1 MPSNA
6 WKNVMASSN
15 TSAPTTF
22 DTWRTNAW
30 AATFT
35 AFITPRVGAI
45 STR

>member
-1 MPSNA
+1 MPSKA
-6 WKNVMASSN
+6 WKNAMASST

-22 DTWRTNAW
+22 DTVRTKAW

-35 AFITPRVGAI
+35 ARMTPRVGAM

>member
-6 WKNVMASSN
+6 WKNAMASST
-15 TSAPTTF
+15 TSPPTTF
-22 DTWRTNAW
+22 DTVRRNAW

-35 AFITPRVGAI
+35 AFMMPRVGAM